1 MARGLQWLDDMKTN
15 TAANVTDTVTSEYVR
30 RVDRTVARARLLKA
44 SLEAVARLEAME
56 AEGYIVDRELKIERA
71 RVAAFT

>member
-1 MARGLQWLDDMKTN
+1 M
-15 TAANVTDTVTSEYVR
+15 TDTVTSEYVR

-56 AEGYIVDRELKIERA
+56 AEGYIVDRELEIERA

>member
-1 MARGLQWLDDMKTN
+1 MKTN
-15 TAANVTDTVTSEYVR
+15 TAANVNDTVTSEYVR

-56 AEGYIVDRELKIERA
+56 AEGYIVDRELEIERA